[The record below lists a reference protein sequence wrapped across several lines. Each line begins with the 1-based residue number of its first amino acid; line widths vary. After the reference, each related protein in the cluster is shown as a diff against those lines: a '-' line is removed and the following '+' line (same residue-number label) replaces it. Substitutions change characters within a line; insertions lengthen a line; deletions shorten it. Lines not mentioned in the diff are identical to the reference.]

1 MWGWLRNAFK
11 KPEVKSYCFHEYQ
24 VLERISREID
34 IANGMNTY
42 TVEDVYIYCP
52 KCRKRKAVT
61 PLEWKLITKQQ
72 KIDCE
77 FAKKN
82 EIFMEEG
89 SII

>member
-11 KPEVKSYCFHEYQ
+11 KEEVDFCVHDFQ

-72 KIDCE
+72 KIDYE
-77 FAKKN
+77 FAKKH
-82 EIFMEEG
+82 ELFVEEG
-89 SII
+89 SIL